1 MLQESN
7 FVTKVE
13 QLQTMID
20 VNSKLGAIETSQDD
34 LKDAQVLF
42 ILFYFPFW
50 FYLILFMCSFFLL
63 M

>member
-1 MLQESN
+1 M
-7 FVTKVE
+7 TKVE

-42 ILFYFPFW
+42 IYFIFLFGF
-50 FYLILFMCSFFLL
+50 I
-63 M
+63 